1 MMNAFLYIDPGT
13 GSMLF
18 SVFIGVVATFF
29 FLLRAAFLKL
39 QLLVSGRKAL
49 QKRETDRKKFVI
61 YNEGRQYYNIFLPV
75 LQAFERRQVTVD
87 YLTSDPD
94 DPLTKENPFR
104 FVRPEYIGSGN
115 AAFARLNLL
124 TADVVL
130 ATTPGLDVYQWKRSK
145 NVGHYAHIRHGT
157 GDATLYRLFGLDY
170 FDSVLLTGDYQKED
184 IRTLE
189 QQRGIPEKELV
200 TVGCTYLD
208 VLAERMRAM
217 DSAKDHAYTVL
228 LSPSWGP
235 NGILSRYGEALLDPL
250 VASGIHIIIRPH
262 PQSRKSEAPL
272 LERLEAKYREAANVE
287 WNYDR
292 DNLACLVRSD
302 IMISDF
308 SSIIFDYMFLCDR
321 PVVYV
326 NADMDTRM
334 CDAGDLDK
342 RLWQFVTLEKC
353 GIELKRE
360 DFPRIGE
367 VLRGASDSRELAA
380 NRAWAK
386 SQAWMFRGEAGERVA
401 DFMISKER
409 IAPESIA
416 KEGE

>member
-1 MMNAFLYIDPGT
+1 MMNGFLYIDPGT

-75 LQAFERRQVTVD
+75 LQAFEKKQVTVD

-189 QQRGIPEKELV
+189 QQRGITEKELV

-250 VASGIHIIIRPH
+250 VASGIRIIIRPH
-262 PQSRKSEAPL
+262 PQSKKSEAPL
-272 LERLEAKYREAANVE
+272 LERLEAKYQEAANVE

-360 DFPRIGE
+360 DFPRIAD

-401 DFMISKER
+401 DFMISKEQ
-409 IAPESIA
+409 
-416 KEGE
+416 KEGA

>member
-1 MMNAFLYIDPGT
+1 MTYTPLYIDPGT

-18 SVFIGVVATFF
+18 SVFIGVVATLY
-29 FLLRAAFLKL
+29 FLLRAAVLKL
-39 QLLVSGRKAL
+39 QLLLSGRKARD
-49 QKRETDRKKFVI
+49 KAGADRKKFVI

-75 LQAFERRQVTVD
+75 LQAFERREVTVD
-87 YLTSDPD
+87 YLTGDPD
-94 DPLTKENPFR
+94 DPLTKDNPFK

-184 IRTLE
+184 LRTLE
-189 QQRGIPEKELV
+189 KERGITEKELV

-208 VLAERMRAM
+208 VLAERKKSM
-217 DSAKDHAYTVL
+217 DIPSDHTFTVL

-235 NGILSRYGEALLDPL
+235 NGILSRYGEKLLDPL
-250 VASGIHIIIRPH
+250 VASGIHVIIRPH
-262 PQSRKSEAPL
+262 PQSRKSESAL
-272 LERLEAKYREAANVE
+272 LERLEEKYRGAANVE
-287 WNYDR
+287 WNYDK
-292 DNLACLVRSD
+292 DNLSCLIRSD

-342 RLWQFVTLEKC
+342 RLWQFTTLEKC
-353 GIELKRE
+353 GIELKSE
-360 DFPRIGE
+360 DFPRIE
-367 VLRGASDSRELAA
+367 ELLRGASDSEELAR

-386 SQAWMFRGEAGERVA
+386 SQAWMHQGEAGERVA
-401 DFMISKER
+401 EFMISKEQK
-409 IAPESIA
+409 EK